1 MIIILYGWFGGKG
14 KLEHPEKNVSEH
26 GRELLTHPTYLEGSG
41 KTTICQPSP
50 PCVHV
55 SVF

>member
-1 MIIILYGWFGGKG
+1 MIIILYVWFGGKG

-41 KTTICQPSP
+41 KFGILN
-50 PCVHV
+50 
-55 SVF
+55 